1 MLLILIPIAW
11 LALVVLVLAACTMA
25 SRADTNLLAAAA
37 ETAAVMAD
45 SSSMSSAA
53 RAITDGGRDRA
64 HQRRRPGP
72 SGQAPVRGRRPVEPG
87 RRTVGD
93 DGSVRTGRGSRTGLG
108 AR

>member
-11 LALVVLVLAACTMA
+11 LAVVVLVLAACTMA
-25 SRADTNLLAAAA
+25 SRADRNLLVAAA

-45 SSSMSSAA
+45 SSAMSSAQ
-53 RAITDGGRDRA
+53 RAITDSGRDRA

-72 SGQAPVRGRRPVEPG
+72 SGQAPVRGRRPVEP
-87 RRTVGD
+87 RRRAVGD
-93 DGSVRTGRGSRTGLG
+93 DASARTDRGSRAGLG